1 MKPLG
6 KNELLLKSLID
17 YYTKNPSNTFQLF
30 SIVRYKSSV
39 SLRILDWLVTNYSK
53 NRNIC
58 YNVRGKEFNM
68 FLGYKSCL
76 KAFSKKAF
84 DPFARRDRIALK
96 IHPLHPDELLHT
108 TVAQLNFFRWCFTN
122 DVLKYAVRNEE
133 EINKDMIRAIRH
145 RYNGNK
151 NTKPKRRELSKNNTV
166 TNFRVGVVTPLV

>member
-6 KNELLLKSLID
+6 KDELLLKSLVE
-17 YYTKNPSNTFQLF
+17 YYMKNPSHTLQLF
-30 SIVRYKSSV
+30 CIIRYKSSV
-39 SLRILDWLVTNYSK
+39 SLRILDWLVTNFSK

-58 YNVRGKEFNM
+58 YTVRGKEFNM
-68 FLGYKSCL
+68 FLGYKACL

-84 DPFARRDRIALK
+84 DPFARRERIALK

-122 DVLKYAVRNEE
+122 DVLKYAVRNEDE
-133 EINKDMIRAIRH
+133 VNKDMIKAIKH
-145 RYNGNK
+145 RYNK
-151 NTKPKRRELSKNNTV
+151 NTTDKRKRKELSKNNTM